1 LEQAILAR
9 MGVAAGEEWETLI
22 AFALAR
28 DTAPS
33 PDYL

>member
-28 DTAPS
+28 DIVGS